1 MIKKI
6 TLVIP
11 NYKKIYEY
19 ALLDKRPLLGIGY
32 IAAVLMQKGW
42 SVNVIDA
49 FVENLTPQQTIKRI
63 QNFGSEIIG
72 VSINLLAYEF
82 AKGLTELCQC
92 CGIKVVIGG
101 PEVTISPETAVKE
114 IRPDTAVIGEGEQT
128 ILELLGILE
137 SEGHWSPKIL
147 ADVKGIAF
155 CDIDGKIIRTDTR
168 QRITDLDNLPFMP
181 YDVFPLNSYD
191 LFYGMLPKAPVF
203 GVYTSRGCPYNCS
216 FCSNREVWNRK
227 CFYMS
232 AERVLDEIEHI
243 IAKYPVKGINF
254 YDDSF
259 PLNGKRV
266 IDICEGILRR
276 GIKIPWAC
284 QGRAQ
289 GLDEE
294 LLRLM
299 NRAGCKNMSFGIE
312 SGSKR
317 ILSSINK
324 EIEPEQAMET
334 IRLAQKAGIA
344 VTALI
349 MIGLPTQTKAE
360 ENQTIQFLKKAR
372 CTLVYIAPYMGYSGS
387 DIYKQFLSNDSKY
400 VYKRIGT
407 LVLPNSEDLTW
418 PQKVAFARRYNR
430 KFNLT
435 FRRLAY
441 ETINFGPVTTA
452 KTCLNKILRWKQQ

>member
-11 NYKKIYEY
+11 NYRKIYEY
-19 ALLDKRPLLGIGY
+19 ALLAKKPLLGIGY

-63 QNFGSEIIG
+63 QSFGSEIVGI
-72 VSINLLAYEF
+72 SLNLLTYEF
-82 AKGLTELCQC
+82 TKGLTELCRN
-92 CGIKVVIGG
+92 CGMKVIIGG
-101 PEVTISPETAVKE
+101 PEVTINPEVVVKE
-114 IRPDTAVIGEGEQT
+114 VRPDVVVIGEGEQT
-128 ILELLGILE
+128 IPELLAILE
-137 SEGHWSPKIL
+137 SEGHWSRKNL

-155 CDIDGKIIRTDTR
+155 YDIDGQIIRTDAR
-168 QRITDLDNLPFMP
+168 KRIMDLDSLPFMP
-181 YDVFPLNSYD
+181 YDIFPMNSYE

-203 GVYTSRGCPYNCS
+203 GVYTSRGCPFNCS

-232 AERVLDEIEHI
+232 AERALNEIEHI
-243 IAKYPVKGINF
+243 IANYPVKGINF
-254 YDDSF
+254 LDDSF
-259 PLNGKRV
+259 SLNEKRV
-266 IDICEGILRR
+266 VDICEGILSR

-284 QGRAQ
+284 QGRAE

-294 LLRLM
+294 TLKLM
-299 NRAGCKNMSFGIE
+299 KRAGCKNISFGIE

-317 ILSSINK
+317 ILSLINK
-324 EIEPEQAMET
+324 EIDPEQALET
-334 IRLAQKAGIA
+334 IRRVQKAGIT

-349 MIGLPTQTKAE
+349 MIGLPTQTMAE
-360 ENQTIQFLKKAR
+360 ENQTIQFLEKAR
-372 CTLVYIAPYMGYSGS
+372 CTLVFIAPYMGYSGS
-387 DIYKQFLSNDSKY
+387 EIFRRFLSNDNKY
-400 VYKRIGT
+400 VYKRMGT
-407 LVLPNSEDLTW
+407 LVLPNSEDMSW

-441 ETINFGPVTTA
+441 EITNFGLATAA
-452 KTCLNKILRWKQQ
+452 KTCLNKILRWRQ